1 MQDCNHNS
9 LKPLSLSPA
18 FSAHFLSVP
27 AKFPAVFLGWGA
39 YSAKTLCPKKLKLEG
54 LYFVLIYLEMGENL
68 INFWYYSTSHVFCYL
83 LDTSISFLIFCLEKE
98 K

>member
-9 LKPLSLSPA
+9 LKPLSLSPV
-18 FSAHFLSVP
+18 FSAHFLSAP

-54 LYFVLIYLEMGENL
+54 LYFILIYLEMGENL
-68 INFWYYSTSHVFCYL
+68 IFGTIPHLMYFVTCLILVFL
-83 LDTSISFLIFCLEKE
+83 F
-98 K
+98 